1 MLPLPTK
8 VQNATLP
15 PKKTQIFNW
24 QKSPVSVN
32 RTQDPL
38 ILCSLA
44 YHFVT
49 LKIILGMMNKRFL
62 PGENALTT
70 SHFHDEHF
78 FIMAQRN

>member
-32 RTQDPL
+32 RTPRPTY
-38 ILCSLA
+38 SM
-44 YHFVT
+44 F
-49 LKIILGMMNKRFL
+49 
-62 PGENALTT
+62 T
-70 SHFHDEHF
+70 SIPFRHIKNHIGHDEQKIFARGKCSNHKSLS
-78 FIMAQRN
+78 R